1 MNLTQELAAHRLLVI
16 VRASSGKHLI
26 SALHTLIEAGVHAVE
41 VTLPTPGS
49 LQAVSALRAQA
60 DSDSGINVVIGV
72 GTVTSTDDVRRAAD
86 SGAQFVVSPHFDPA
100 VVAVAKLR
108 SLGTLPGVFTPTEAL
123 HAWHAGASAVK
134 LFPASSLGPGF
145 LAAIRQPLPG
155 LPVVPTGGV
164 GLNDVEPWLDAG
176 ALAVA
181 VGSPLMG
188 DALQSGDTVALRR
201 RAESFLTVVGRH
213 ANA

>member
-1 MNLTQELAAHRLLVI
+1 MNLTQELAAHRLLAI
-16 VRASSGKHLI
+16 VRASSGEHLI
-26 SALHTLIEAGVHAVE
+26 PALHTLIEAGVRAVE

-49 LQAVSALRAQA
+49 LQAVSALLAQA
-60 DSDSGINVVIGV
+60 GASGINVAIGV

-100 VVAVAKLR
+100 IVAVAKLR
-108 SLGTLPGVFTPTEAL
+108 SLGALPGVFTPTEAL
-123 HAWHAGASAVK
+123 RAWHAGASAVK

-164 GLNDVEPWLDAG
+164 GLNDVVPWLDAG

-188 DALQSGDTVALRR
+188 DALQSGDMVALRR
-201 RAESFLTVVGRH
+201 RAESFLAVVGSCT
-213 ANA
+213 NA